1 MGLPLTNHKTMSKSL
16 KWEAGLNRFIANCKT
31 VMERLG
37 VDNDVNFLRK
47 VDSLLRE
54 LEEAN
59 SLKQEWLELTNTSEI
74 GAAKKRTR
82 ALMKA
87 KTGEEFASLPSIF
100 MVAPRHWRDGIP
112 ATKKTKGEPPMLPS
126 AAERKLRREVW
137 PYLRDLFESLHLVT
151 EIERERIQEDLVD
164 RFLTEP
170 PTVFINSLYNYVHN
184 LDEMEP
190 DEEEEGVPLSGA
202 LQYCVGYYPDQLLAD
217 CRERAEEA
225 GTVSRSWFST
235 IDTKFA
241 ALTTADDREAIARHI
256 LTRFIYRVSGGQGL
270 PLPEVEAD
278 ISRRLSTERWH
289 LSGPE
294 WIITEE
300 TRLDDLLEPLTI
312 YRK

>member
-1 MGLPLTNHKTMSKSL
+1 MSKSL
-16 KWEAGLNRFIANCKT
+16 KWKAGLNRFIANCEA

-47 VDSLLRE
+47 VDSILRE

-59 SLKQEWLELTNTSEI
+59 TIRQEWIDITNTSDI
-74 GAAKKRTR
+74 GSAKKRTR
-82 ALMKA
+82 ALMKT
-87 KTGEEFASLPSIF
+87 KTGEEFASLPPIF
-100 MVAPRHWRDGIP
+100 KVAPKHWRDGIP
-112 ATKKTKGEPPMLPS
+112 ATKKSKGEPPMLPS

-137 PYLRDLFESLHLVT
+137 PWLRDLFESLHLVT

-184 LDEMEP
+184 LDDLEP
-190 DEEEEGVPLSGA
+190 DEGEDCVPLADA
-202 LQYCVGYYPDQLLAD
+202 LHYCVGYYPDQLLID
-217 CRERAEEA
+217 CRERSDEA
-225 GTVSRSWFST
+225 GDVSKTWFNT

-241 ALTTADDREAIARHI
+241 ALNTAEEREAIARHI
-256 LTRFIYRVSGGQGL
+256 LTRFIYRVAGGQGL

-278 ISRRLSTERWH
+278 IARRLSTEKWQ

-294 WIITEE
+294 WIVTEH
-300 TRLDDLLEPLTI
+300 TRLSDLLEPLTI
-312 YRK
+312 YRQ

>member
-1 MGLPLTNHKTMSKSL
+1 MSKSL

-37 VDNDVNFLRK
+37 VDNDNDVNFLRK
-47 VDSLLRE
+47 VESLLRE
-54 LEEAN
+54 VEEAN
-59 SLKQEWLELTNTSEI
+59 SLKQEWIEITNTSDI

-87 KTGEEFASLPSIF
+87 KASEEFASLPSIF

-112 ATKKTKGEPPMLPS
+112 ATKKSKGEPPMLPS

-190 DEEEEGVPLSGA
+190 DEEEESVPLAEA
-202 LQYCVGYYPDQLLAD
+202 LHYCIGYYPDQLLID
-217 CRERAEEA
+217 CRERADEA
-225 GTVSRSWFST
+225 GYVTRGWFDT

-241 ALTTADDREAIARHI
+241 ALTTADEREAIARHI
-256 LTRFIYRVSGGQGL
+256 LTRFIYRVAGGQGL

-278 ISRRLSTERWH
+278 ISRRLSTERWQ

-294 WIITEE
+294 CIVTEK
-300 TRLDDLLEPLTI
+300 TRLADLLEPLTI
-312 YRK
+312 YNK